1 MVYGRNFKTKY
12 HFALIDNE
20 NLSAVIEYFKS
31 RPKDALEIINNAHQ
45 YIKKFLDKKKEFYIG
60 ILVLTKYFY
69 YSGQLDLN
77 KDECE
82 REILEL
88 IK

>member
-1 MVYGRNFKTKY
+1 NY

-31 RPKDALEIINNAHQ
+31 RPKESLKILINAHQ
-45 YIKKFLDKKKEFYIG
+45 YSKKFLDKKKEFTIG
-60 ILVLTKYFY
+60 ILVLTKSFY
-69 YSGQLDLN
+69 YSRQLEIN
-77 KDECE
+77 KK

-88 IK
+88 IKKQN